1 MYILSFEAYDTAD
14 SCVRIIM
21 CYYVKVYAKPD
32 VSRETEPLS
41 LISSIKQRHFITYIA
56 SKPKAHYEVIS

>member
-14 SCVRIIM
+14 SCVRMIM

-32 VSRETEPLS
+32 VSRETEPPNLVRFN
-41 LISSIKQRHFITYIA
+41 IHTTIKQRH
-56 SKPKAHYEVIS
+56 